1 MPNERTI
8 QQNNLDHL
16 TKEIYKF
23 VNGLYPPIIKKLSRL
38 DRNFKFLY
46 SYNKATAKFGTE
58 TITYTDTGDHKYGLL
73 F

>member
-23 VNGLYPPIIKKLSRL
+23 VNGLYPPIIKSFSRL
-38 DRNFKFLY
+38 DKNFKFLY
-46 SYNKATAKFGTE
+46 SYNKATVKFGTE
-58 TITYTDTGDHKYGLL
+58 TITYRDTGDHKYGLL